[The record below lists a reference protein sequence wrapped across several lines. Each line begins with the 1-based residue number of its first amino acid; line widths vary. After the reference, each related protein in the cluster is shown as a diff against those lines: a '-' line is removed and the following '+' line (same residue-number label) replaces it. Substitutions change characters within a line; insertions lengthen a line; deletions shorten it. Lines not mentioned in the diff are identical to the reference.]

1 MNYKQKKTP
10 EMWTMCTSVC
20 TNAHD
25 RETINSFQPSI
36 FPVQLSGEKVD
47 TTNEMLGSHQ
57 QNNEKTEILTP
68 RMPTCAPSIL
78 QLRSIQN
85 VHFRLSAAKAL
96 KVSMLCYFGMWIIS
110 ANG

>member
-1 MNYKQKKTP
+1 MHMTGKQLIAFNLP
-10 EMWTMCTSVC
+10 
-20 TNAHD
+20 
-25 RETINSFQPSI
+25 SFQ
-36 FPVQLSGEKVD
+36 FNFQGKKVD

-68 RMPTCAPSIL
+68 RMPTCASSIL

-96 KVSMLCYFGMWIIS
+96 TVSMLCYFGMWIIS
-110 ANG
+110 TNG